1 MLLSGGW
8 YGVGLP
14 LPIRRDMFLAH
25 DHVHETRGLFRVSS
39 SSGDTTVFS
48 PVPIL
53 SGLDPFEI
61 GKVTMAWCCSIVHVT
76 KQFELVVNE
85 WGVFFLLGREEEAA
99 TVSFGLRCCQVTDLH
114 FHLSQWCCILDFHAH
129 GRYLL
134 LFASSCPEPGW
145 ALFFSPTKAR
155 SSYETIGLPIEM

>member
-8 YGVGLP
+8 YGIGLP

-48 PVPIL
+48 PVPVL

-85 WGVFFLLGREEEAA
+85 WGVFFVGEGGGSCYRFIRFALLPGHRLALPSQS
-99 TVSFGLRCCQVTDLH
+99 VVLH
-114 FHLSQWCCILDFHAH
+114 
-129 GRYLL
+129 
-134 LFASSCPEPGW
+134 P
-145 ALFFSPTKAR
+145 
-155 SSYETIGLPIEM
+155 